1 MEDVLPVQLLED
13 VLSLS
18 WSYSQM
24 SFHCFSDNRRS
35 CLGECELPL
44 AKLPMGFTLTLFCAI
59 VPVNPKLTV
68 VSGLESSLL
77 NGNLLTGP
85 IPPEIAQ
92 LTNLNRLQLDENQ
105 LSGPLPPTLGNL
117 TQVRHL

>member
-1 MEDVLPVQLLED
+1 LEDVLPVQLLED
-13 VLSLS
+13 VLSSS
-18 WSYSQM
+18 WNFSQI

-35 CLGECELPL
+35 CLGKCELPL

-85 IPPEIAQ
+85 IPSEIAQ
-92 LTNLNRLQLDENQ
+92 LTNLNRLQLDQNQ

>member
-1 MEDVLPVQLLED
+1 
-13 VLSLS
+13 
-18 WSYSQM
+18 
-24 SFHCFSDNRRS
+24 
-35 CLGECELPL
+35 
-44 AKLPMGFTLTLFCAI
+44 
-59 VPVNPKLTV
+59 
-68 VSGLESSLL
+68 LL